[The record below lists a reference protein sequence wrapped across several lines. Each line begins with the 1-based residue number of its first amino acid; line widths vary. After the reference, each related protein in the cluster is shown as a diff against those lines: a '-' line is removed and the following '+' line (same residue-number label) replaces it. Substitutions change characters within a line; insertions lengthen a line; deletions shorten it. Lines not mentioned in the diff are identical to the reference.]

1 MYRPLFF
8 ALTCIGLVSAARLPS
23 IELPSQIELS
33 THKKPDGSCFPAL
46 GFKMPP
52 EVPPDSE
59 FSSWW
64 CDPADK
70 YAFVGFSYEVTACR
84 CLVFL
89 PVSLVLSGFIRPEQ
103 ITAYL

>member
-8 ALTCIGLVSAARLPS
+8 ALTCIGIVSAARVDTFR
-23 IELPSQIELS
+23 QVKLS
-33 THKKPDGSCFPAL
+33 THRKSDGSCFPAL
-46 GFKMPP
+46 GFKMPS

-64 CDPADK
+64 CDPVDE

-84 CLVFL
+84 YLVSL
-89 PVSLVLSGFIRPEQ
+89 PVSLTLSGFIRPEQ
-103 ITAYL
+103 ITTHL